1 MMEEFLRRAMLLSK
15 GDPTVLVTRP
25 ISAVMLILAVGLLVL
40 VLSPTISKRREEA
53 FQEESA

>member
-1 MMEEFLRRAMLLSK
+1 MLLSK